1 MLITNLRF
9 YPYTYLIKIIEGTVK
24 GHTDEQQITT
34 PKQPPKKKGKV
45 MVVIIVLALCVLVII
60 GIMWYIRRRRDS
72 DVGGGKDCEK
82 RSYEEVPMKDKS
94 RSSSMTSNEARVLAT
109 GEENCPIIKNQAPST
124 TEVPQ
129 APSTT
134 EVPVTQ
140 VASET
145 SCVVVEQTSD
155 LKAEEPKDAIV

>member
-9 YPYTYLIKIIEGTVK
+9 YPYTYLIKINEGTVK

-72 DVGGGKDCEK
+72 EVGGGKDCEK

-94 RSSSMTSNEARVLAT
+94 RSASMSSNEARALAT
-109 GEENCPIIKNQAPST
+109 GEENCPIIKN
-124 TEVPQ
+124 Q